1 MIFKFDKG
9 WMYSTLLLLFSTFA
23 IPYTASL
30 PVYSLIVSIFFIL
43 ILRNHL
49 LTKRLLF
56 IWLAVLIYFSLL
68 SFIHGKLE
76 YYRCAYY
83 LCWLSVVY
91 VFLRKKGIAVFYYLE
106 KTIYFFALLSIPFY
120 FLEFTLG
127 NSFYSLMRVFGS
139 QLSAN
144 LASTEYRLAY
154 NIIVYTTNAIQGE
167 IPRNCGIYFEPG
179 YHACFIVLSMVL
191 NYFRTKKLFSK
202 QHIYLLI
209 PLLTTI
215 STTGVLLYSFFILVI
230 ALRKN
235 VFAFLSIV
243 LLFLVV
249 IFFIDIPFIHDKIQ
263 IAYDQIGNYDEIFAK
278 SAAWN
283 SVVHPDRFV
292 SLQLGIIDLLKY
304 PIWGRGEISSSL
316 GVFYGGDIIP
326 SSGLAHLMMYY
337 GGSILC
343 IFTVLLIKISS
354 ILSNSYGLP
363 YIKWFIPLFILF
375 ISITYYIDTPIFL
388 LLYLSGLLL
397 RKKQYENSTND
408 IQP

>member
-139 QLSAN
+139 HCQL
-144 LASTEYRLAY
+144 
-154 NIIVYTTNAIQGE
+154 I
-167 IPRNCGIYFEPG
+167 
-179 YHACFIVLSMVL
+179 
-191 NYFRTKKLFSK
+191 
-202 QHIYLLI
+202 
-209 PLLTTI
+209 
-215 STTGVLLYSFFILVI
+215 
-230 ALRKN
+230 
-235 VFAFLSIV
+235 
-243 LLFLVV
+243 
-249 IFFIDIPFIHDKIQ
+249 
-263 IAYDQIGNYDEIFAK
+263 
-278 SAAWN
+278 
-283 SVVHPDRFV
+283 
-292 SLQLGIIDLLKY
+292 
-304 PIWGRGEISSSL
+304 
-316 GVFYGGDIIP
+316 
-326 SSGLAHLMMYY
+326 
-337 GGSILC
+337 
-343 IFTVLLIKISS
+343 
-354 ILSNSYGLP
+354 
-363 YIKWFIPLFILF
+363 
-375 ISITYYIDTPIFL
+375 
-388 LLYLSGLLL
+388 
-397 RKKQYENSTND
+397 
-408 IQP
+408 

>member
-1 MIFKFDKG
+1 
-9 WMYSTLLLLFSTFA
+9 
-23 IPYTASL
+23 
-30 PVYSLIVSIFFIL
+30 
-43 ILRNHL
+43 
-49 LTKRLLF
+49 
-56 IWLAVLIYFSLL
+56 
-68 SFIHGKLE
+68 
-76 YYRCAYY
+76 
-83 LCWLSVVY
+83 
-91 VFLRKKGIAVFYYLE
+91 
-106 KTIYFFALLSIPFY
+106 
-120 FLEFTLG
+120 
-127 NSFYSLMRVFGS
+127 MRVFGS

-249 IFFIDIPFIHDKIQ
+249 IFFMDIPFIHDKIQ

-292 SLQLGIIDLLKY
+292 
-304 PIWGRGEISSSL
+304 
-316 GVFYGGDIIP
+316 
-326 SSGLAHLMMYY
+326 
-337 GGSILC
+337 
-343 IFTVLLIKISS
+343 
-354 ILSNSYGLP
+354 
-363 YIKWFIPLFILF
+363 
-375 ISITYYIDTPIFL
+375 
-388 LLYLSGLLL
+388 
-397 RKKQYENSTND
+397 
-408 IQP
+408 